1 MIQINSIFKI
11 IISIFIPISIYL
23 NYTNYMKIYEQQEKN
38 IYLELSLYSIIFLL
52 SRLINNPYQEIFLFV
67 PLVISLIKK
76 NKTTTS
82 IISIFILIMTKN
94 SKIITLIKIILYLI
108 IYKLPTKNKYPL
120 IVILELLLINYKT
133 PSYITNN
140 IILIIGFI
148 IIIYQINLLLNLQ
161 NSVTNLNEITK
172 ELNREKLLRTSIS
185 KLTHE
190 LKNPIAVCNGY
201 LEMLDL
207 NNKIKTKKYIEIIS
221 NEITRSKSIID
232 EFSNYGKLKSI
243 EKEEI
248 DISFLFEDI
257 SSILNP
263 LFKLNKAKLNI
274 KINQEIYINADYNK
288 LKQVLIN
295 LLKNT
300 IEAKQEQLPLEVN
313 INIIKR
319 KNNIIINIEDN
330 GIGKSKETLEK
341 VYDIFYT
348 TKPNGTGLGL
358 AFCKEVI
365 ELHQGKI
372 NITSEE
378 NKGTKIVITL
388 PIK

>member
-1 MIQINSIFKI
+1 MIQINNILKI
-11 IISIFIPISIYL
+11 IISIFFPISIYL
-23 NYTNYMKIYEQQEKN
+23 NYTNYMKIYEQQEKT
-38 IYLELSLYSIIFLL
+38 IYLEFSLYSIIFLL
-52 SRLINNPYQEIFLFV
+52 SRFINNPYQEIFLFI
-67 PLVISLIKK
+67 PLVISLIK
-76 NKTTTS
+76 NKPTTAT
-82 IISIFILIMTKN
+82 IISIFILIITKN
-94 SKIITLIKIILYLI
+94 SKIITLIKIIFYFI
-108 IYKLPTKNKYPL
+108 IHFLPIKNKYLL
-120 IVILELLLINYKT
+120 IFILELIFINYKNT
-133 PSYITNN
+133 FNIPNN
-140 IILIIGFI
+140 IILILVFI
-148 IIIYQINLLLNLQ
+148 LIIYQINFLLNLQ
-161 NSVTNLNEITK
+161 NSATNLNEITK

-207 NNKIKTKKYIEIIS
+207 NNKEKTRKYIEIIS

-248 DISFLFEDI
+248 DISYLFEDI
-257 SSILNP
+257 SNILNP

-274 KINQEIYINADYNK
+274 EMNQEIYINADYNK

-300 IEAKQEQLPLEVN
+300 IEAKQELLPLEVN
-313 INIIKR
+313 INITKR
-319 KNNIIINIEDN
+319 KDRIIIIIEDN
-330 GIGKSKETLEK
+330 GIGMSKETLNK

-372 NITSEE
+372 NIASEE
-378 NKGTKIVITL
+378 NKGTKINITL
-388 PIK
+388 PT

>member
-1 MIQINSIFKI
+1 
-11 IISIFIPISIYL
+11 
-23 NYTNYMKIYEQQEKN
+23 MKIYEQQEKT
-38 IYLELSLYSIIFLL
+38 IYLEFSLYSIIFLL
-52 SRLINNPYQEIFLFV
+52 SRFINNPYQEIFLFI
-67 PLVISLIKK
+67 PLVISLIK
-76 NKTTTS
+76 NKPTTAT
-82 IISIFILIMTKN
+82 IISIFILIITKN
-94 SKIITLIKIILYLI
+94 SKIITLIKIIFYFI
-108 IYKLPTKNKYPL
+108 IHFLPIKNKYLL
-120 IVILELLLINYKT
+120 IFILELIFINYKNT
-133 PSYITNN
+133 FNIPNN
-140 IILIIGFI
+140 IILISVFI
-148 IIIYQINLLLNLQ
+148 LIIYQINFLLNLQ
-161 NSVTNLNEITK
+161 NSATNLNEITK

-207 NNKIKTKKYIEIIS
+207 NNKEKTRKYIEIIS

-248 DISFLFEDI
+248 DISYLFEDV
-257 SSILNP
+257 SNILNP

-274 KINQEIYINADYNK
+274 EMHQEIYINADYNK

-300 IEAKQEQLPLEVN
+300 IEAKQELLPLEVN
-313 INIIKR
+313 INITKR
-319 KNNIIINIEDN
+319 KDRIIIIIEDN
-330 GIGKSKETLEK
+330 GIGMSKETLNQ

-372 NITSEE
+372 NIASEE
-378 NKGTKIVITL
+378 NKGTKINITL
-388 PIK
+388 PT

>member
-11 IISIFIPISIYL
+11 IISIFFPISIYL

-94 SKIITLIKIILYLI
+94 TKIITLIKIILYLI
-108 IYKLPTKNKYPL
+108 IYKLHTKNKYLL
-120 IVILELLLINYKT
+120 IFILELLLINFKT
-133 PSYITNN
+133 PSNITNN

-300 IEAKQEQLPLEVN
+300 IEAKQELLPLEVN

-330 GIGKSKETLEK
+330 GIGMSKETLEK

>member
-1 MIQINSIFKI
+1 
-11 IISIFIPISIYL
+11 
-23 NYTNYMKIYEQQEKN
+23 MKIYEQQEKN

-52 SRLINNPYQEIFLFV
+52 SRLINDPYQEIFLFV

-120 IVILELLLINYKT
+120 IFILELLLINYKT
-133 PSYITNN
+133 PSNITNN

-300 IEAKQEQLPLEVN
+300 IEAKQELLPLEVN

-330 GIGKSKETLEK
+330 GIGMSKETLEK

>member
-11 IISIFIPISIYL
+11 IISIFFPISIYL

-108 IYKLPTKNKYPL
+108 IYKLPTKNKYLL
-120 IVILELLLINYKT
+120 IFILELLLINFKT
-133 PSYITNN
+133 PSNITNN

-221 NEITRSKSIID
+221 NEKTRSKSKID
-232 EFSNYGKLKSI
+232 EFSNNGKLKSI

-300 IEAKQEQLPLEVN
+300 IEAKQELLPLEVN

-330 GIGKSKETLEK
+330 GIGMSKETLEK

-358 AFCKEVI
+358 AFCIEVI

>member
-1 MIQINSIFKI
+1 
-11 IISIFIPISIYL
+11 
-23 NYTNYMKIYEQQEKN
+23 MKIYEQQEKN

-330 GIGKSKETLEK
+330 GIGMSKETLEK

>member
-1 MIQINSIFKI
+1 
-11 IISIFIPISIYL
+11 
-23 NYTNYMKIYEQQEKN
+23 
-38 IYLELSLYSIIFLL
+38 
-52 SRLINNPYQEIFLFV
+52 
-67 PLVISLIKK
+67 
-76 NKTTTS
+76 
-82 IISIFILIMTKN
+82 
-94 SKIITLIKIILYLI
+94 
-108 IYKLPTKNKYPL
+108 
-120 IVILELLLINYKT
+120 
-133 PSYITNN
+133 
-140 IILIIGFI
+140 
-148 IIIYQINLLLNLQ
+148 
-161 NSVTNLNEITK
+161 
-172 ELNREKLLRTSIS
+172 
-185 KLTHE
+185 
-190 LKNPIAVCNGY
+190 
-201 LEMLDL
+201 MLDL

-248 DISFLFEDI
+248 DVSFLFEDI

-300 IEAKQEQLPLEVN
+300 IEAKQELLPLEVN

-330 GIGKSKETLEK
+330 GIGMSKETLEK

>member
-1 MIQINSIFKI
+1 MIQINNILKI
-11 IISIFIPISIYL
+11 IISIFFPISIYL
-23 NYTNYMKIYEQQEKN
+23 NYTNYMKIYEQQEKT
-38 IYLELSLYSIIFLL
+38 IYLEFSLYSIIFLL
-52 SRLINNPYQEIFLFV
+52 SRFINNPYQEIFLFI
-67 PLVISLIKK
+67 PLVISLIK
-76 NKTTTS
+76 NKPTTAT
-82 IISIFILIMTKN
+82 IISIFILIITKN
-94 SKIITLIKIILYLI
+94 SKIITLIKIIFYFI
-108 IYKLPTKNKYPL
+108 IHFLPIKNKYLL
-120 IVILELLLINYKT
+120 IFILELIFINYKNT
-133 PSYITNN
+133 FNIPNN
-140 IILIIGFI
+140 IILISVFI
-148 IIIYQINLLLNLQ
+148 LIIYQINFLLNLQ
-161 NSVTNLNEITK
+161 NSATNLNEITK

-207 NNKIKTKKYIEIIS
+207 NNKEKTRKYIEIIS

-248 DISFLFEDI
+248 DISYLFEDV
-257 SSILNP
+257 SNILNP

-274 KINQEIYINADYNK
+274 EMHQEIYINADYNK

-300 IEAKQEQLPLEVN
+300 IEAKQELLPLEVN
-313 INIIKR
+313 INITKR
-319 KNNIIINIEDN
+319 KDRIIIIIEDN
-330 GIGKSKETLEK
+330 GIGMSKETLNQ

-372 NITSEE
+372 NIASEE
-378 NKGTKIVITL
+378 NKGTKINITL
-388 PIK
+388 PT